1 MRIHESQLASMQVSF
16 VKKKIWYTL
25 HENYT
30 IFYFKKEERKIH
42 ITRAAFLLQDAKE
55 NDEQV

>member
-1 MRIHESQLASMQVSF
+1 MRIHKSQLASMQVSF
-16 VKKKIWYTL
+16 VKKNMVYIAW
-25 HENYT
+25 NYT
-30 IFYFKKEERKIH
+30 SFYFKKEERKIH